1 MFLLRISLTVYV
13 RENGRR
19 DFSFLFLGLIVEKH
33 VSLHRFKRQQENEDN
48 RKQHYRKEEP

>member
-13 RENGRR
+13 RENGKR

-48 RKQHYRKEEP
+48 RKQYHRKEEP